1 MSFTEVVV
9 NVDSYYVHQPRFPT
23 SGSTFAFAARN
34 EYPVPYNG
42 PQNRTIMSILRNQI
56 EIRFFCM
63 VKGYSRI
70 IRILPVILFSLTVF
84 LSCTDR
90 ERVPEGVLTK
100 DQMVNL
106 MIDFY
111 VSEQKVS
118 DLKLPS
124 DSSKALFRI
133 FEGKILDEAAI
144 ADSVFEQSFYYY
156 VDRPKEMEQIYAAI
170 VDSLQLMEQRASD

>member
-1 MSFTEVVV
+1 
-9 NVDSYYVHQPRFPT
+9 
-23 SGSTFAFAARN
+23 
-34 EYPVPYNG
+34 
-42 PQNRTIMSILRNQI
+42 
-56 EIRFFCM
+56 M